1 MNKTFKQNIKLI
13 IIGILSFTLS
23 LTWSPQTLGQIP
35 LFIPE
40 TNSQNPQLTSNP
52 WDLHRAF
59 RCGKFWCSE
68 VHFIDGDTNQRLTA
82 DLTLAAPQDINR
94 SNVEIIQ
101 QLEQRSQLVI
111 RVFERIIS
119 SIIVRQTESEV
130 PYRPDREF
138 WLPTTEKTLHPLTPQ
153 VEVGNENQ
161 QTVIYLPE
169 QPELGIT
176 AQTIVTITDPDVKAN
191 GKKIEELAEIWRN
204 NIHTSFSYILWGH
217 ELSLQHPGWRAEI
230 SIAIILLV
238 LALICL
244 SHLIRHFL
252 IKQNNQ
258 LRQQLSQLTES
269 IATET
274 EAKTVIEPEVTPKN
288 LEENI
293 SNTEGLSETIK
304 PEKEIARQDNISGQ
318 PSMEIAPPPLS
329 QKNPFNFILGLAKKT
344 KLLALETSISQ
355 AKFFLQRQ
363 NLIQQRQNF
372 DQLFLRL
379 MLIVQFLFLFLG
391 LIGIVFTFRQT
402 RFLSVY
408 LLDQMLVIIILWLG
422 LSLIDKLGGILIDS
436 LLHGWA
442 KEGQLLYPTSNRYTL
457 RVNTYSKTFKKAI
470 TFLTIFFGI
479 YLSLFLLGVNLAV
492 LASAGVFAVAVAFL
506 SRSILEDL
514 LNGIL
519 ILSSDRYAIGDVIDV
534 GGGMSGMVEDINL
547 FITSLRNLDG
557 QLIAIPN
564 RRIDSVINMTK
575 YWSRVN
581 FMIKIAWN
589 EDIDRA
595 IEVMTQVANQMQSE
609 SQWSEY
615 FLEPVELLGVE
626 EVSHEGILIHLLIKT
641 APAKHWPV
649 GREFRRRVK
658 KALDEAGIS
667 LGVPYHHVS
676 VIEPSQ
682 GDNNNRRL
690 VNFQSKTDS
699 NPGKF

>member
-1 MNKTFKQNIKLI
+1 MNKTFKQTIRFI
-13 IIGILSFTLS
+13 IISILSLTLS

-35 LFIPE
+35 LFISGSE
-40 TNSQNPQLTSNP
+40 SQNSQLTSNP
-52 WDLHRAF
+52 WDLHKAF
-59 RCGKFWCSE
+59 RCGRFWCSA
-68 VHFIDGDTNQRLTA
+68 VHFIDGDIKQGLTA
-82 DLTLAAPQDINR
+82 DLTLAIPQDINR

-101 QLEQRSQLVI
+101 QLEQRSQLVV
-111 RVFERIIS
+111 RVFKQIIN
-119 SIIVRQTESEV
+119 SIIDRQTESEV
-130 PYRPDREF
+130 AYRPDWKF

-153 VEVGNENQ
+153 VEVGTENQ
-161 QTVIYLPE
+161 QKVIFLPE
-169 QPELGIT
+169 QLELGIT
-176 AQTIVTITDPDVKAN
+176 AQTIVTVTYLDAQAN
-191 GKKIEELAEIWRN
+191 GKKEEELAEIWRN
-204 NIHTSFSYILWGH
+204 NIRTSFSYILWGH
-217 ELSLQHPGWRAEI
+217 ELSLQHPGWRTKI
-230 SIAIILLV
+230 SVAIILLV
-238 LALICL
+238 FALIWL
-244 SHLIRHFL
+244 SRFIRNFL
-252 IKQNNQ
+252 KKQNNQ

-269 IATET
+269 MATET
-274 EAKTVIEPEVTPKN
+274 EAKTVIEPEVN
-288 LEENI
+288 NIEENI
-293 SNTEGLSETIK
+293 SNTQEFSETIK
-304 PEKEIARQDNISGQ
+304 PENEIARQDNVSVQ
-318 PSMEIAPPPLS
+318 PSMEIAPPPSS
-329 QKNPFNFILGLAKKT
+329 QKNPFNFIQRLATKT
-344 KLLALETSISQ
+344 KLLAFQTSISR

-363 NLIQQRQNF
+363 NLMKQRQNLY
-372 DQLFLRL
+372 QLFLRL
-379 MLIVQFLFLFLG
+379 ILIFQFLFISLG
-391 LIGIVFTFRQT
+391 LIGIVFTFRET

-408 LLDQMLVIIILWLG
+408 LFNQMLVIIILWLG

-436 LLHGWA
+436 LLHRWA
-442 KEGQLLYPTSNRYTL
+442 TEGQLLYPTSNRYTL
-457 RVNTYSKTFKKAI
+457 RVDTYSQALKKAI

-519 ILSSDRYAIGDVIDV
+519 ILSSDRYAIGNVIDV

-609 SQWSEY
+609 SQWNEY
-615 FLEPVELLGVE
+615 FLEPVEVLGVE

-641 APAKHWPV
+641 APAKHWPL

-658 KALDEAGIS
+658 KAFDEAGIS

-676 VIEPSQ
+676 VVQSDQ
-682 GDNNNRRL
+682 ADNNNQL
-690 VNFQSKTDS
+690 FVNFNSKKDS
-699 NPGKF
+699 NL

>member
-13 IIGILSFTLS
+13 IISILSFTLT
-23 LTWSPQTLGQIP
+23 LTWSPKSLGQIP
-35 LFIPE
+35 LFLPGSD
-40 TNSQNPQLTSNP
+40 SQNIQLTSKP

-68 VHFIDGDTNQRLTA
+68 VHFIDGDLKQGLTA
-82 DLTLAAPQDINR
+82 DLTLATPQDINR

-101 QLEQRSQLVI
+101 QLEQRSQLIV
-111 RVFERIIS
+111 RVFKQIIN
-119 SIIVRQTESEV
+119 SIINRQTESEV
-130 PYRPDREF
+130 PYRPDWEF

-153 VEVGNENQ
+153 VEVGTENQ
-161 QTVIYLPE
+161 QKVIFLPE

-176 AQTIVTITDPDVKAN
+176 AQTIVTVTHLDAQAN
-191 GKKIEELAEIWRN
+191 GKNEEELAEIWRN
-204 NIHTSFSYILWGH
+204 NIRTSFSYILWGH
-217 ELSLQHPGWRAEI
+217 ELFLQHPGWRAKI
-230 SIAIILLV
+230 SVAIILLV
-238 LALICL
+238 LALIWL
-244 SHLIRHFL
+244 NHLIHNFL
-252 IKQNNQ
+252 RKHNNQ
-258 LRQQLSQLTES
+258 LRQQLSQLTKS

-274 EAKTVIEPEVTPKN
+274 EAKTVIEPEVTPN
-288 LEENI
+288 NIEENI
-293 SNTEGLSETIK
+293 SNGEEPSETIK
-304 PEKEIARQDNISGQ
+304 LEKEIARQDRVSVQ
-318 PSMEIAPPPLS
+318 PSLEIAPPRSS
-329 QKNPFNFILGLAKKT
+329 QKNPFNFIWGLAKKT

-363 NLIQQRQNF
+363 NLIQQRQNLY
-372 DQLFLRL
+372 QLFLRL
-379 MLIVQFLFLFLG
+379 MLIFQFLFLSLG
-391 LIGIVFTFRQT
+391 LIGVVFTFRET

-408 LLDQMLVIIILWLG
+408 LFDQMLVIIILWLG

-436 LLHGWA
+436 LLHHWA
-442 KEGQLLYPTSNRYTL
+442 TEGQLLYPTSNRYTL
-457 RVNTYSKTFKKAI
+457 RVDTYSKTFKKAI

-479 YLSLFLLGVNLAV
+479 YLSLFFLGVNLTV

-564 RRIDSVINMTK
+564 RKIDSVINMTK

-609 SQWSEY
+609 PQWSEY
-615 FLEPVELLGVE
+615 FIETVEVLGVE

-667 LGVPYHHVS
+667 LGVPYHQVS
-676 VIEPSQ
+676 IVESDKA
-682 GDNNNRRL
+682 DNNNSRL
-690 VNFQSKTDS
+690 VNFHSKKDS
-699 NPGKF
+699 NL